1 MSDFETTMSSKGQI
15 VISKK
20 IRDGMGIK
28 PNQKFIE
35 KVEGNKII
43 LIPVIPLSKAGVMLK
58 GMDKRPTNEI
68 IKEIK
73 RGWK

>member
-1 MSDFETTMSSKGQI
+1 MKTGLAFW
-15 VISKK
+15 
-20 IRDGMGIK
+20 IK
-28 PNQKFIE
+28 SEKLAQGLAKFIE

-43 LIPVIPLSKAGVMLK
+43 LIPVIPLSKAGGMLK